1 MFMKVMFN
9 MSNIILEKGKIQFN
23 LGEFEKDIVLSNNFV
38 EEKIVINLSSNI
50 NENVFIKNIQS
61 SLKTI
66 TISKSSQEISEVNYI
81 IIETQ

>member
-1 MFMKVMFN
+1 MYMKVIFN
-9 MSNIILEKGKIQFN
+9 MSNSILEKGKIQFN
-23 LGEFEKDIVLSNNFV
+23 LGEIEKNIVLSNSFV

-50 NENVFIKNIQS
+50 NENVFVKNIQS

-81 IIETQ
+81 ILEIQ